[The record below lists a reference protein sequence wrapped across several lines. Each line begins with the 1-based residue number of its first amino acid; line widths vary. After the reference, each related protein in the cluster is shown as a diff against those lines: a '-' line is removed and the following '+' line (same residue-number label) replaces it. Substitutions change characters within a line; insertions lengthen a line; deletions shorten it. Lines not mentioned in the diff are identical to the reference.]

1 MLETENIHLFK
12 QITTIQD
19 IIREDVDKIQQNQ
32 LLTKMWMEE
41 QVQNIGRSF
50 ISRSESAPDPMIS
63 LANADILT
71 NLQIL
76 QSTLQGLRRMADTLQ
91 SSINIVKA
99 NLTDLAN
106 VTRSISKYEKESLV
120 NKSYLQSSLLT
131 LTDEKADPFVTGCSS
146 PLKGKPIQKF
156 LTLEDSNFLL

>member
-1 MLETENIHLFK
+1 MKSENNLCNKITNKNYQILIFANKIKEKILETENINLFK

-32 LLTKMWMEE
+32 LLTKIWMEE

-50 ISRSESAPDPMIS
+50 ISRSEPAPDPLFS

-99 NLTDLAN
+99 NLTN
-106 VTRSISKYEKESLV
+106 
-120 NKSYLQSSLLT
+120 LT
-131 LTDEKADPFVTGCSS
+131 NITK
-146 PLKGKPIQKF
+146 
-156 LTLEDSNFLL
+156 